1 MLKLLGSVFLK
12 LIGGSRNERI
22 VRAKMRFVR
31 EQVNP
36 LAEQMRALSDAEM
49 LERSQSLRRRL
60 AEGQRRDSVKAEAFA
75 IVREASRRA
84 RNHRQFDVQL
94 VAGQVLDDGWIAE
107 EATGEGKTIACY
119 PAIYMAALEGMKVH
133 VVTVNDYLVQR
144 DAEFARPIFELLG
157 VTVGYITAEMGT
169 YGDEAAKRKAA
180 YACDVTY
187 GTNSEFGFD
196 YLRDN
201 MKTRVEDQVQGRL
214 DFAIIDEVDSILI
227 DEARTP
233 LIISGPAYGDTGR
246 YRKAD
251 AVAREL
257 IRRNAPWD
265 KANRRVES
273 LKRQLKSLRGEE
285 SYARGEEGDKVAAEI
300 ARAEAEL
307 ADAEAACNEEVRHY
321 EVQLDKKAVHMTHEG
336 VTAAQDIAGIGS
348 FYVGAN
354 MEWPHLMD
362 NALRAHLV
370 YEKDKDYVVQ
380 EGRVIIVDE
389 FTGRLLEGR
398 EWSDGLHQ
406 SVDAKE
412 RVEIKE
418 ENQTLATI
426 TIQNFFKLYKK
437 LAGMTGTAM
446 TEANEFM
453 KIYKLDVASV
463 PTHRPVNRV
472 DHEDIVYATVDAKY
486 AALVE
491 EINEVSKAGR
501 PVLVG
506 TTSVEKSEL
515 ISEMLTRRFGV
526 DHEVLNARPEH
537 ARREADIVTL
547 AGQQKPLKKGS
558 RQMVGN
564 VTIATNMAG
573 RGTDIKLAQG
583 VVYAKCKVPPAEEL
597 ARLGVE
603 PEALF
608 PSGTTKCCLY
618 CPQFDEA
625 TSCAHC
631 FKPKLDGDFPVRG
644 RTACRAK
651 VPCGLHIVGTE
662 RHEARRIDNQ
672 LRGRS
677 GRQGDPGSSRFFL
690 SLRDDLMSIFAGEW
704 TLKVLGWLGLQG
716 DAAIEDRRVSRGIA
730 RAQKKVEERN
740 FEIRKNLLEYDEV
753 MDHQRR
759 TFYSLRQRILEGRDL
774 EGMVWEMVRQT
785 VTDAVDSYLDGEFH
799 KRSVAE
805 WASKTLQIPVRPE
818 QIRAETPEDLPSLE
832 SQLREMAREEAYQTI
847 STTLG
852 EYMDA
857 DLDPKE
863 WDLRGLSGW
872 AMSRFGVN
880 LPVNQLRRMDLRE
893 VEQTL
898 GEAAVARIDEMEL
911 LGAGPYLREDFAR
924 QSLATWARSK
934 FDIEVTAEEL
944 TGEREEVAQR
954 LMARAETAYRR
965 REIEYPVEYAMDMTV
980 GAAGTENVY
989 AVGALVEW
997 ANRKYEAALT
1007 PEDVRD
1013 RGMAEVR
1020 QRLVGLS
1027 ESYLA
1032 GGRLEESIRSAVGT
1046 APSPQSAEQYAA
1058 KRFGVSLPA
1067 EGLDG
1072 DAFGRLVAEGRK
1084 FLRREMTEL
1093 ERFVLLQIYDS
1104 SWKDHLLAMDHLKS
1118 GIGLRGF
1125 AEQDPRVAYKRE
1137 GAAQFQEML
1146 AGVREKVSDMIFKVR
1161 LAAGQ
1166 EVANVY
1172 QISAAVHEQLQ
1183 GYDHLAQEMADQQ
1196 AAAGPQKIATIRRDV
1211 PKVGRNDPC
1220 PCGSG
1225 KKYKKCCG
1233 KGA

>member
-1 MLKLLGSVFLK
+1 MLELLKKVFLK

-22 VRAKMRFVR
+22 ARARMRFIR
-31 EQVNP
+31 ERVNP
-36 LAEQMRALSDAEM
+36 LEDRMRALSDGEM
-49 LERSQSLRRRL
+49 LSLSQVLRRRL
-60 AEGQRRDSVKAEAFA
+60 AEGAGRESVKPEAFA
-75 IVREASRRA
+75 LVREASRRA

-94 VAGQVLDDGWIAE
+94 VAGQILDNGWIAE

-119 PAIYMAALEGMKVH
+119 LAIYMAVLEGMKVH

-144 DAEFARPIFELLG
+144 DAEFARAIFELLG
-157 VTVGYITAEMGT
+157 LTVGYITADMGT
-169 YGDEAAKRKAA
+169 YGEEATKRRAA
-180 YACDVTY
+180 YGCDVTY

-214 DFAIIDEVDSILI
+214 DFAIVDEVDSILI

-233 LIISGPAYGDTGR
+233 LIISGPSRGDTGR

-257 IRRNAPWD
+257 IRRNHPWD
-265 KANRRVES
+265 VANKAVEA
-273 LKRQLKSLRGEE
+273 LKRQLKALNAEEE
-285 SYARGEEGDKVAAEI
+285 SEKITAEI
-300 ARAEAEL
+300 AKAEAQL
-307 ADAEAACNEEVRHY
+307 AGAEAALARETRYY

-336 VTAAQDIAGIGS
+336 VTAAQDFAGVGS

-370 YEKDKDYVVQ
+370 YEKDKEYVVQ

-412 RVEIKE
+412 HVEIKE
-418 ENQTLATI
+418 ETQTLATI

-446 TEANEFM
+446 TEANEFL
-453 KIYKLDVASV
+453 KIYKLDVASI

-472 DHEDIVYATVDAKY
+472 DHEDVVYATVEAKY
-486 AALVE
+486 VALVA
-491 EINEVSKAGR
+491 EINECSKAGR

-515 ISEMLTRRFGV
+515 ISEMLKRRFGV
-526 DHEVLNARPEH
+526 EHEVLNARPEH
-537 ARREADIVTL
+537 ARREADIVAM

-558 RQMVGN
+558 KQMVGN

-573 RGTDIKLAQG
+573 RGTDIKLGPG
-583 VVYAKCKVPPAEEL
+583 VVWANCKVPGDEEL

-603 PEALF
+603 KESLF
-608 PSGTTKCCLY
+608 PPGTTKCCIH
-618 CPQFDEA
+618 CPQYDAA
-625 TSCAHC
+625 TNCGHC
-631 FKPKLDGDFPVRG
+631 HKPRIDTDFPARG
-644 RTACRAK
+644 RTACPAK

-690 SLRDDLMSIFAGEW
+690 SIRDDLMSIFAGEW

-716 DAAIEDRRVSRGIA
+716 DAAIEDRRVSKGVE

-774 EGMVWEMVRQT
+774 EGMVWEMIQQT
-785 VTDAVDSYLDGEFH
+785 VGDAVDSYLDGEFH
-799 KRSVAE
+799 KRTIAE
-805 WASKTLQIPVRPE
+805 WASTTLQIPVRPE
-818 QIRAETPEDLPSLE
+818 QVRAGSPEDLASLE
-832 SQLREMAREEAYQTI
+832 QQLREMAKEEAYQTI
-847 STTLG
+847 ATTIG
-852 EYMDA
+852 EYMDE
-857 DLDPKE
+857 DLEPKE

-880 LPVNQLRRMDLRE
+880 LAVNQLRKMTVEE
-893 VEQTL
+893 VEREM
-898 GEAAVARIDEMEL
+898 GEAAAARIGGMDL
-911 LGAGPYLREDFAR
+911 SGALPYLAEDYAR
-924 QSLATWARSK
+924 QSLANWGRGK
-934 FDIEVTAEEL
+934 FGVEMSAEEL
-944 TGEREEVAQR
+944 AGDRDEVRGR
-954 LMARAETAYRR
+954 LMAKVESSYRR
-965 REIEYPVEYAMDMTV
+965 REVEYPVEYAMDVTV
-980 GAAGTENVY
+980 VAAGTGNVY
-989 AVGALVEW
+989 AATALVDW
-997 ANRKYEAALT
+997 ANSKYEAGLK

-1013 RGMAEVR
+1013 RPLPEIR
-1020 QRLVGLS
+1020 DRLVKLS
-1027 ESYLA
+1027 EEYIA
-1032 GGRLEESIRSAVGT
+1032 GGKLEQTIRQAVGDS
-1046 APSPQSAEQYAA
+1046 PSPQLAEGYAA
-1058 KRFGVSLPA
+1058 KRFHVTLPA
-1067 EGLDG
+1067 ESMDG
-1072 DAFGRLVAEGRK
+1072 DAYGRLVQAGRK

-1125 AEQDPRVAYKRE
+1125 AEQDPRVAFKRE

-1146 AGVREKVSDMIFKVR
+1146 AGVRERVTEMLFKVR
-1161 LAAGQ
+1161 LVAGEQ
-1166 EVANVY
+1166 VANVY
-1172 QISAAVHEQLQ
+1172 QVSAAVHEQLQ
-1183 GYDHLAQEMADQQ
+1183 GYDHLAQDMADQQ
-1196 AAAGPQKIATIRRDV
+1196 AAAAPQKVATIRRNV
-1211 PKVGRNDPC
+1211 PRVGRNDLC

-1225 KKYKKCCG
+1225 KKFKKCCG
-1233 KGA
+1233 AGMV